1 MILFQL
7 QLFPWKC
14 IMEYI
19 FITSLFKVCLVNEV
33 LHLHPGCTPRIF
45 KFSST
50 VCFELVFQVLYFTS
64 ARLKTQAALEVAQML
79 VVKDLQSV
87 LGSAFGNNRIICE
100 GSGLI

>member
-1 MILFQL
+1 MISIAV
-7 QLFPWKC
+7 FPLEMYQG
-14 IMEYI
+14 IHIYDFSI
-19 FITSLFKVCLVNEV
+19 QSLPVNEV

-64 ARLKTQAALEVAQML
+64 ARLKTQAALEVAQMQA
-79 VVKDLQSV
+79 VKDLQSI
-87 LGSAFGNNRIICE
+87 LGSAFGNNRINCE